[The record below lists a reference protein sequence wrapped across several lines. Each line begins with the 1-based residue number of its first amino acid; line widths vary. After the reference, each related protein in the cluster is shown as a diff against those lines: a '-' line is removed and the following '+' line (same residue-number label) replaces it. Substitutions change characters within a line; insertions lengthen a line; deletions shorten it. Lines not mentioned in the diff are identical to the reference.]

1 MRRWTFSI
9 LIILFIISVTS
20 CKKEI
25 EFTSVQQQVY
35 NSYQMGDSLVFERN
49 ETDTITFIVDD
60 MTLKFEKDR
69 SWGSNS
75 YYEIG
80 RIDLTSNDRIDVGHI
95 IISGICCYDD
105 IKYTFSDISATGFE
119 RINDL
124 IVNDFKYQ
132 DVYIATSN
140 SDTVWFTPIHK
151 IIKMSSKQGDIYE
164 RIM

>member
-1 MRRWTFSI
+1 MKRWIFSI
-9 LIILFIISVTS
+9 LIILFIMSVTS

-25 EFTSVQQQVY
+25 EFTKVQQQVY

-49 ETDTITFIVDD
+49 ETDTLIFIVDD

-69 SWGSNS
+69 TWGSNS
-75 YYEIG
+75 YYETG
-80 RIDLTSNDRIDVGHI
+80 RIGLSSTHGVGYVI
-95 IISGICCYDD
+95 VSGYYHNMM
-105 IKYTFSDISATGFE
+105 YTFGQLSGTGYERTSDLFV
-119 RINDL
+119 NDL
-124 IVNDFKYQ
+124 KYQ

-151 IIKMSSKQGDIYE
+151 IIKMSSKQGEIYE